1 MLIKRFRTR
10 FSNLT
15 TELPLP
21 SRKNTFQSV
30 SLCASKLIKMPEE
43 KYASSTL
50 FSIGSD
56 NKDFAARQKNIF
68 DQLNVAELNRI
79 NEQKSKITEPTNSE
93 DIEEADV
100 KTEKSITKQFRG
112 QKSIFKT
119 PSIPLRKALASS
131 RIPDHSVN
139 PHKWTKYSLED
150 VKSED
155 MSERSNTAAAFSF
168 LKEIESRKGKA
179 EMETSNLEK
188 KIVFQKSVMVQHK
201 LEDGQEEEKTRF
213 KSSKL
218 IMPEY
223 IVGQKIKNEKKKRST
238 KSKNPTKQL
247 RLDHL
252 MEDEEQD
259 N

>member
-1 MLIKRFRTR
+1 
-10 FSNLT
+10 
-15 TELPLP
+15 
-21 SRKNTFQSV
+21 
-30 SLCASKLIKMPEE
+30 MPEE
-43 KYASSTL
+43 KNASSAL
-50 FSIGSD
+50 FTIGSD
-56 NKDFAARQKNIF
+56 NKDFAARQKSIF

-79 NEQKSKITEPTNSE
+79 NEQKNKITEPTITE
-93 DIEEADV
+93 DTEEV
-100 KTEKSITKQFRG
+100 TVTTQKSITNQFRG

-131 RIPDHSVN
+131 RIPDHCVN

-155 MSERSNTAAAFSF
+155 MSERSNTAAAFAF
-168 LKEIESRKGKA
+168 LKEIESRKGNIQ
-179 EMETSNLEK
+179 METSDVEK

-201 LEDGQEEEKTRF
+201 LEDGREEEKTRF

-223 IVGQKIKNEKKKRST
+223 LVGQKIKNEKKKRST

-247 RLDHL
+247 KLDHL
-252 MEDEEQD
+252 MEEGDLD